1 MNARFVALLA
11 LASIVVVAFTFNALE
26 WRYADADNLPA
37 LVDAGPEAPPADVA
51 AEPAP
56 PPNPEDDLSWW
67 TSNGWDAARQSV
79 PTAIVLVI
87 FALVGLAR
95 RHYRPA
101 REGTTGVV
109 TSTVLAFV
117 TILAASLLAGVSLG
131 TALGAAVAAVLTG
144 RALATQPA
152 KAVG

>member
-1 MNARFVALLA
+1 MRKILSALAFTLVLVAVFGAPWIAAAMGQADAPDVPALL
-11 LASIVVVAFTFNALE
+11 
-26 WRYADADNLPA
+26 
-37 LVDAGPEAPPADVA
+37 DAGSAPEAAAPAA
-51 AEPAP
+51 AP
-56 PPNPEDDLSWW
+56 PPNPEDDLGWW

-95 RHYRPA
+95 RHWKTA

-131 TALGAAVAAVLTG
+131 TAVGAALAAVLTG
-144 RALATQPA
+144 RALATQPV
-152 KAVG
+152 KAAG